1 MRPAAQPN
9 TSSAIGIIGL
19 GLMGTSVSIRLL
31 RSGFAVR
38 GFDMDARCCE
48 TFKLLGGDLADDA
61 NDVLEHCDV
70 AILCLP
76 SHCEVGTVLTEGA
89 GMLRAGQML
98 LDTTTG
104 GPDSAVEFARALS
117 PRGVFYLDATISG
130 SSAQAREGDV
140 IWMVG
145 GEREAF
151 DRCEDLFRCVAKE
164 VIHTGVVGSGSKMK
178 LVTNLVLGLNRA
190 ALAEGLAL
198 AGALDLDLAQT
209 LAVLLKSAAYSRI
222 MDTKGE
228 KMISGDF
235 TPVARLSQH
244 LKDVQLMLD
253 AAKPMLLPLSQ
264 THRDLLEKAVALGY
278 GDLDNSA
285 VIKAIL
291 ETST

>member
-1 MRPAAQPN
+1 M
-9 TSSAIGIIGL
+9 SSAIGIIGL
-19 GLMGTSVSIRLL
+19 GLMGTSMSIRLL

-38 GFDMDARCCE
+38 GFDKDVKCCE
-48 TFKLLGGDLADDA
+48 TFRSFGGVLASDA
-61 NDVLEHCDV
+61 NAVFALCDV
-70 AILCLP
+70 VLLSLP
-76 SHCEVGTVLTEGA
+76 SHSEVATVLR
-89 GMLRAGQML
+89 LVAGQLRTGQIL

-104 GPDSAVEFARALS
+104 GPDSAVEFARELETHGA
-117 PRGVFYLDATISG
+117 FHLDATISG

-145 GEREAF
+145 GEKEAF
-151 DRCEDLFRCVAKE
+151 DRCDVLFRCLAKE
-164 VIHTGVVGSGSKMK
+164 VVHTGAVGSGSKMK

-198 AGALDLDLAQT
+198 AESLDLDLAQT
-209 LAVLLKSAAYSRI
+209 LSVLLKSAAYSRI

-244 LKDVQLMLD
+244 LKDVRLMLD
-253 AAKPMLLPLSQ
+253 AAKPMTLPLSE
-264 THRDLLEKAVALGY
+264 THRDLLEKAVELGY

-285 VIKAIL
+285 IIKAIQ
-291 ETST
+291 EAST

>member
-1 MRPAAQPN
+1 MTPSSQPN
-9 TSSAIGIIGL
+9 TPSAIGIVGL
-19 GLMGTSVSIRLL
+19 GLMGSALASRL
-31 RSGFAVR
+31 SHGGFPVR
-38 GFDMDARCCE
+38 GFDTDARCAGA
-48 TFKLLGGDLADDA
+48 FAALGGEAAGDA
-61 NDVLEHCDV
+61 NAVLGTCDV
-70 AILCLP
+70 VLLSLP
-76 SHCEVGTVLTEGA
+76 SHREVRAVLAEGA
-89 GMLRAGQML
+89 GHLRAGQIVV
-98 LDTTTG
+98 DTTTG
-104 GPDSAVEFARALS
+104 EPKAAIESARELAAC
-117 PRGVFYLDATISG
+117 GVFYLDATISG

-151 DRCEDLFRCVAKE
+151 ERCAEIFRCLARETV
-164 VIHTGVVGSGSKMK
+164 HTGAAGSGSKMK

-244 LKDVQLMLD
+244 LKDVRLML
-253 AAKPMLLPLSQ
+253 AATPLALPLSE
-264 THRDLLEKAVALGY
+264 THRELLEKAVALGY

-285 VIKAIL
+285 VIKAIQ
-291 ETST
+291 EESA